1 MLEWI
6 DLPDTDGMYQVSNHG
21 DVRSNHS
28 GTPRIMKQNPG
39 TDGRLRLNL
48 QINGIKKQ
56 FNTHKLVAICFLN
69 HIPCGHKLV
78 VNHIDFNYLNNHVSN
93 LEIVTQRQN
102 ANQKHLKKGKTSK
115 YTGVSLRSD
124 TGKWTSN
131 IKINNKNISLGCYT
145 SEIEASI
152 AYEAKFNQINKL

>member
-56 FNTHKLVAICFLN
+56 FNTNKLVAICFLN
-69 HIPCGHKLV
+69 HIPCGHRLV

-102 ANQKHLKKGKTSK
+102 ANQKHLKKGKTYSSIDCDEK
-115 YTGVSLRSD
+115 LNCRVGNPEEN
-124 TGKWTSN
+124 SN
-131 IKINNKNISLGCYT
+131 FNWEMCP
-145 SEIEASI
+145 
-152 AYEAKFNQINKL
+152 AYHQYVQ